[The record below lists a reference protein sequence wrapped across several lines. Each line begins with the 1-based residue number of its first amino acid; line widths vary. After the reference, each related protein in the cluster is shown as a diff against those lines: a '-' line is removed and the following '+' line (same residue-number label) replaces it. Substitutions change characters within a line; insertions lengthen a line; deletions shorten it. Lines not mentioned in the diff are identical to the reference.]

1 MGMHSSR
8 YLQGAILLVLANSAS
23 ALSITD
29 DFSSLGTVYQTTSGQ
44 LTNAFAVGETNV
56 TANFKAD
63 ANYAASI
70 LDTAVGAN
78 FSPTITI
85 TLANLS
91 SEGAVGD
98 SLVTSLDA
106 NNLTAT
112 SNIRVDN
119 SGTAFFVDPTPAS
132 NANFVMTSKSAT
144 LGGGQV
150 NVSRI
155 GNAVAGGPADGK
167 WDLVTLFT
175 HEMEHS
181 IAYTTGIPNFLALA
195 GATGTAN
202 RSILIRTALTGL
214 PSSWNLP
221 IISSSSHIDGNVQNG
236 LFNDAVVADPGFGDS
251 QRALLTAAEID
262 GACAVDGCTAA
273 QLNTNPYAVPLPA
286 SWVMMLSSLA
296 ALFCLKGPR
305 RSLSS
310 RLAPVA
316 A

>member
-1 MGMHSSR
+1 MHSSR
-8 YLQGAILLVLANSAS
+8 YLQGAVLLVLANSAS

-56 TANFKAD
+56 TANFEAD

-70 LDTAVGAN
+70 LDTAIGAN

-85 TLANLS
+85 TLANLT
-91 SEGAVGD
+91 SESAVGD
-98 SLVTSLDA
+98 SSVTSLDA
-106 NNLTAT
+106 NNRTAT
-112 SNIRVDN
+112 SNIRVD
-119 SGTAFFVDPTPAS
+119 SGGSLFFVDPTPAS
-132 NANFVMTSKSAT
+132 NANFVMTSKSTT

-155 GNAVAGGPADGK
+155 GNAVAGGPAAGK

-181 IAYTTGIPNFLALA
+181 IAYTTAIPNFLTLA

-202 RSILIRTALTGL
+202 RSILIPTALTGL

-221 IISSSSHIDGNVQNG
+221 IISSSSHIDGNVQSG
-236 LFNDAVVADPGFGDS
+236 LFNDAVVADPGFTDS

-262 GACAVDGCTAA
+262 GACTVDGCTAA
-273 QLNTNPYAVPLPA
+273 QLNTNPSAVPLPA
-286 SWVMMLSSLA
+286 SWVMMLSGLA
-296 ALFCLKGPR
+296 ALFGLKGSR

-310 RLAPVA
+310 RLAAVDA
-316 A
+316 